1 MQCLLNIFQS
11 CNSFHC
17 LFVESRALLGT
28 EVDFSCEVWIGWG
41 DSTIANISWAT
52 SINNGTQSKLNSSDN
67 LVGVTQAKSQS
78 GLSVISSLKIAQLR
92 EEDGGEYFCLNEDD
106 PTKKSAEVLSSKY
119 LRQLNMF
126 FR

>member
-17 LFVESRALLGT
+17 LFVESRALLGS
-28 EVDFSCEVWIGWG
+28 EVGLSCEVWIGWG
-41 DSTIANISWAT
+41 DSTNANISWAT

-92 EEDGGEYFCLNEDD
+92 EEDGGKYFCLNEDD
-106 PTKKSAEVLSSKY
+106 PTKKSAEVSSLKKIETT
-119 LRQLNMF
+119 QHVF
-126 FR
+126 